1 MIARGKRE
9 ARRPWIA
16 SSLHVWSPERAKS
29 KFKSSWD
36 RVCWARLTNLTS
48 RKRDQDMPQSLSSIL
63 IHLIFSTKNRE
74 PLLSPE
80 IDAELYPYIASIFKA
95 MKSPALIIDG
105 ASDHLHTLFSLSRV
119 VTIAD
124 LVEEVKTES
133 SKWIKTKGQEFRNFH
148 WQNGYGAFSISQSE
162 VATVKR
168 YIRRQ
173 KEHHRRVTFQDEYRR
188 FLAAYEVEYDERYV
202 WD

>member
-1 MIARGKRE
+1 
-9 ARRPWIA
+9 
-16 SSLHVWSPERAKS
+16 
-29 KFKSSWD
+29 
-36 RVCWARLTNLTS
+36 
-48 RKRDQDMPQSLSSIL
+48 MPQSLSSIL

-74 PLLSPE
+74 PSLSPE